1 MCGCPPCQATHQ
13 LLLGSWMMTCC
24 FLKECFPLTQSPP
37 VPAMDALC
45 LLPRQSG
52 SFKAQFWRLPPCK
65 PSMKTW
71 VGFQAGFG
79 DPLPHPGDPCSLSV
93 SCFLMPVSMPS
104 TVYLH

>member
-1 MCGCPPCQATHQ
+1 MGCPPCQATHQ
-13 LLLGSWMMTCC
+13 LLLGSWLMTCY
-24 FLKECFPLTQSPP
+24 FVKECFPLTQSPP
-37 VPAMDALC
+37 IPAMDALC

-79 DPLPHPGDPCSLSV
+79 DPLPHPEDPCSLSV